1 MLLGDAA
8 EPGSGGVGD
17 IGGARGR
24 AAAQHPGE
32 LRRLLA
38 RRPPQRLGALPLG
51 PAALA
56 PRLLIAAQRELIP
69 AAAAAGAPLPARLPP
84 APGSS
89 RLSAAGRIPGTGR
102 GAAGGGAG
110 GRPGRGRLRPPPESA
125 AGAGA
130 RGGTGRRGRSAGAG
144 GAQNGSARAPSL
156 PREQGPPSRCLH
168 GVATVREN
176 SLNLGSRKRLGRE
189 GRFYFACRSGG
200 RIFLRKWVR
209 GCEKHISLF
218 HSL

>member
-56 PRLLIAAQRELIP
+56 PRLRIAAQRELIP

-130 RGGTGRRGRSAGAG
+130 RGGTGRGGRSAGAG
-144 GAQNGSARAPSL
+144 GAQNGSCPSAVPAAGTGATESMPARGSDRQREL
-156 PREQGPPSRCLH
+156 TEPRVSEKTGQRGALLLCL
-168 GVATVREN
+168 
-176 SLNLGSRKRLGRE
+176 
-189 GRFYFACRSGG
+189 
-200 RIFLRKWVR
+200 
-209 GCEKHISLF
+209 
-218 HSL
+218 